1 MERVLTSSVAAFP
14 RCVLASWRLC
24 VNCRCR
30 QNELPLPFAAQRW
43 LAIRT
48 RTLRGNLTPS
58 PFQQAALGW
67 VLELGLA
74 IHWWKRTVALK
85 DLIMKRILL
94 LLVLGFVGVAP
105 GQDATTFTNKLA
117 TFTNLQGEVFRDVRL
132 VRGDDDGIIY
142 RLSIHGVEKT
152 DETGRLCR
160 LNLTVHGLEGDN

>member
-1 MERVLTSSVAAFP
+1 
-14 RCVLASWRLC
+14 
-24 VNCRCR
+24 
-30 QNELPLPFAAQRW
+30 
-43 LAIRT
+43 
-48 RTLRGNLTPS
+48 
-58 PFQQAALGW
+58 
-67 VLELGLA
+67 
-74 IHWWKRTVALK
+74 
-85 DLIMKRILL
+85 MKRILL

-132 VRGDDDGIIY
+132 VRGDGDGIIY